1 MFVCSYGLK
10 PHIKHTRKGKTHMN
24 ENKLLTIY
32 GARLSKSGKHINLT
46 LVEGE
51 NEQRKFYT
59 ACVKIGEQ
67 SKVHGTIDKNV
78 KGEEEAIIVVPLLAP
93 TKTEEAPKDQF
104 DDLDQIDEDQ
114 IPF

>member
-10 PHIKHTRKGKTHMN
+10 PHIKHTRKDKTHMN

-67 SKVHGTIDKNV
+67 SKVHGAIDKNV

>member
-10 PHIKHTRKGKTHMN
+10 PHKTHKKGTHMQ

-51 NEQRKFYT
+51 NAQRKFYT
-59 ACVKIGEQ
+59 ACVKIGEE

-78 KGEEEAIIVVPLLAP
+78 KGEDEAVIIVPLLAP
-93 TKTEEAPKDQF
+93 TKTEQPPRDQF

-114 IPF
+114 ILF